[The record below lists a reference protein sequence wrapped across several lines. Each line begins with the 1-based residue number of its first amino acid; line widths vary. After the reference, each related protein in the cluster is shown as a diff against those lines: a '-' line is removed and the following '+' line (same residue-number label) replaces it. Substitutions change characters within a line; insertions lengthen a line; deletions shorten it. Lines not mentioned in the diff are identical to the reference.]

1 MKFLNYLIYLF
12 LFCFINLAFSQDKN
26 ISVLSIPN
34 DLKENANIVIRKHHK
49 EINIA
54 SQNKMTTSE
63 VMHITFLNELGWK
76 SFGLG
81 EYYDKSDKIR
91 SIEAI
96 VYNVIGKEIKKI
108 RRSDFKDY
116 SVADGFSVYTD
127 SRMLSLEYT
136 PTSYPFSIKYT
147 SVVETPNTAFIP
159 MWFPITSL
167 FTSIEET
174 SITVNYPSDL
184 GFRHKEYNFEDYSVK
199 TTNSNNSITFSLTN
213 FPALKNEDYTPSLI
227 NFTPY
232 VRFALQKFHLEG
244 VNGEANT
251 WEDLGNWIN
260 TSFLVKTNDLPEATK
275 EKIRELVKNEPTTRK
290 KAEKVYKYVQD
301 RTRYVSI
308 QLGIGGWKPM
318 NAKDVDRLGYG
329 DCKALTN
336 YTKAL
341 LDAVGIPSY
350 YSIIHNSQAKRDM
363 TQDFVSMQGNHVIL
377 AIPNE
382 DNDLYWLECTSQTIP
397 FNFIGS
403 SNDDRLVL
411 SINDTESTLRRT
423 QVYETDKNSQ
433 STIAQYSIDQ
443 RGNIEGSM
451 DITTK
456 GIQYGSRF
464 YLERYSIDQV
474 NKHYKKCFSYINN
487 LELKQ
492 VNFTHDTESLS
503 FTESISLKADNYT
516 DISGERM
523 IFVVNAFNQ
532 YRNIPQRYRKRNNP
546 FEISRGFSDYDEFI
560 INLPDGYNIE
570 AIPDNVEIESKFGSY
585 KAEFSLVDN
594 HKIIYKR
601 TLISHE
607 GFYPKEDYESFRS
620 FREQISRNDNA
631 KVVIIKQQP

>member
-1 MKFLNYLIYLF
+1 LF
-12 LFCFINLAFSQDKN
+12 SGYH
-26 ISVLSIPN
+26 SSI
-34 DLKENANIVIRKHHK
+34 ENA
-49 EINIA
+49 
-54 SQNKMTTSE
+54 SMS
-63 VMHITFLNELGWK
+63 ITF
-76 SFGLG
+76 
-81 EYYDKSDKIR
+81 
-91 SIEAI
+91 
-96 VYNVIGKEIKKI
+96 
-108 RRSDFKDY
+108 
-116 SVADGFSVYTD
+116 
-127 SRMLSLEYT
+127 
-136 PTSYPFSIKYT
+136 PQ
-147 SVVETPNTAFIP
+147 
-159 MWFPITSL
+159 
-167 FTSIEET
+167 
-174 SITVNYPSDL
+174 DL
-184 GFRHKEYNFEDYSVK
+184 GFRYKEYNFNFCNITKTE
-199 TTNSNNSITFSLTN
+199 TTNTIQYVVSNI
-213 FPALKNEDYTPSLI
+213 PALKYEEYAPSI
-227 NFTPY
+227 TKFTPY
-232 VRFALQKFHLEG
+232 VKFALSKFHLEG
-244 VNGEANT
+244 VNGNASSWAE
-251 WEDLGNWIN
+251 LGNWIN
-260 TSFLVKTNDLPEATK
+260 RDLLAKTDELPESTKQTVRDLVKDVTDPI
-275 EKIRELVKNEPTTRK
+275 EKSRII
-290 KAEKVYKYVQD
+290 YQYVQNK
-301 RTRYVSI
+301 TRYVSI

-318 NAKDVDRLGYG
+318 LAKDVDRLGYG

-350 YSIIHNSQAKRDM
+350 YSIIHNSQTKRDM

-397 FNFIGS
+397 FNFIGG

-433 STIAQYSIDQ
+433 STLAQYSIDQ

-451 DITTK
+451 DITTE

-474 NKHYKKCFSYINN
+474 NKHYKKYFSYINN

>member
-1 MKFLNYLIYLF
+1 MRFLNHLIYLF

-26 ISVLSIPN
+26 LSILN
-34 DLKENANIVIRKHHK
+34 ISDDLKENANIIVRKNHK
-49 EINIA
+49 EINIS
-54 SQNKMTTSE
+54 SQNKMTTNE
-63 VMHITFLNELGWK
+63 VIHITFLNELGWK
-76 SFGLG
+76 NFGIG
-81 EYYDKSDKIR
+81 EYYDKSDKIK

-96 VYNVIGKEIKKI
+96 VYNAIGKEIKKI
-108 RRSDFKDY
+108 KRSDFKDY

-136 PTSYPFSIKYT
+136 PTSYPFSIKYS

-167 FTSIEET
+167 YMSIEEA
-174 SITVNYPSDL
+174 SITINYPSNL
-184 GFRHKEYNFEDYSVK
+184 GFRYKEYNFEDYSI
-199 TTNSNNSITFSLTN
+199 TTTSNNSSVSFSLVN
-213 FPALKNEDYTPSLI
+213 FPAIKNEDYTPSLI

-244 VNGEANT
+244 VDGEANT

-260 TSFLVKTNDLPEATK
+260 TSFLVQTNDLPKATK
-275 EKIRELVKNEPTTRK
+275 DKIRELVKDESTTRE
-290 KAEKVYKYVQD
+290 KAEKIYKYVQD

-341 LDAVGIPSY
+341 LDAVDIPSY
-350 YSIIHNSQAKRDM
+350 YSIIHNSPTKRDI

-382 DNDLYWLECTSQTIP
+382 NNDLYWLECTSQTIP
-397 FNFIGS
+397 FNFIGG

-411 SINDTESTLRRT
+411 SINDGESTLKRT

-433 STIAQYSIDQ
+433 STLAQYSIDH
-443 RGNIEGSM
+443 RGNMEGSM
-451 DITTK
+451 DIRTK

-464 YLERYSIDQV
+464 YLERQPVDHL
-474 NKHYKKCFSYINN
+474 NKHYKNYFSYINN
-487 LELKQ
+487 LEVKE
-492 VNFTHDTESLS
+492 VKFIHDTDLLS
-503 FTESISLKADNYT
+503 FTENISLKADNYA

-523 IFVVNAFNQ
+523 IFVVNTFNQ
-532 YRNIPQRYRKRNNP
+532 YRSIPQRYRKRNNP
-546 FEISRGFSDYDEFI
+546 FEISRGFNDYDEFI
-560 INLPDGYNIE
+560 INLPEGYNIE
-570 AIPDNVEIESKFGSY
+570 AIPNNVEIESKFGSY
-585 KAEFSLVDN
+585 KAEFTLIDN

-607 GFYPKEDYESFRS
+607 GFYPKEDYENFRN
-620 FREQISRNDNA
+620 FREQVSRNDNA
-631 KVVIIKQQP
+631 KVVIIKQ